1 MKFYVSI
8 WMPYQAEQPTI
19 KKLES
24 LGVRFSTEGIFG
36 RVNEAFSPHSYI
48 PEECLQDLAEFKH
61 LKRLNLTGSRL
72 SDAGI
77 TRLSEMKQLEQVNTS
92 MTIVTHA
99 QLKTLMTAL
108 PNCVLVG
115 EPVAPTPDAASDP
128 D

>member
-1 MKFYVSI
+1 
-8 WMPYQAEQPTI
+8 
-19 KKLES
+19 LES

-36 RVNEAFSPHSYI
+36 RVSEAFSPHSFI

-61 LKRLNLTGSRL
+61 LKRLDLTGSHL

-77 TRLSEMKQLEQVNTS
+77 SRLSEMKQLEQVNIS
-92 MTIVTHA
+92 MTVVTHA

-115 EPVAPTPDAASDP
+115 ELIVPTADAPSAPD
-128 D
+128 